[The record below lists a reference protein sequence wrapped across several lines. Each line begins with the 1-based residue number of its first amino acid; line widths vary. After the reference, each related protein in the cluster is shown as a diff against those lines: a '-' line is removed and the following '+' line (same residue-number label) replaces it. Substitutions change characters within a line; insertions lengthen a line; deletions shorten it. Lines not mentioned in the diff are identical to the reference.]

1 MKKRF
6 FTFLMAVWALL
17 SISQTVKAADSPTG
31 NDAKYYLFGSM
42 NNNNWDEPYCPF
54 TTTDDGKTYTC
65 TLSTNQDVT
74 VYFKPKR
81 SADGSWLAPGASNAY
96 ITTELQSTTDD
107 DNGAW
112 MLDAKSNKTY
122 TIILDCSGTGNP
134 MIKYTEGGSGD
145 VVTSNI
151 QLFNGETAL
160 TGSNGRYTLDLSNV
174 TSDASITL
182 TIDGEKYGLAEAK
195 TIDAVGTTSDIAF
208 TTEGTKALTL
218 KAGFIYSITV
228 TDEGKMTVVA
238 SVDTIKNNPL
248 PKRTYTQGYYL
259 AGNFFTFSGDKVT
272 YDDAVFKFQQQK
284 NDATI
289 ESGKDYEVYKVE
301 IPASLTAHAQVMYVD
316 EFGKTKSIF
325 GPGQK
330 IDITNTDPQTNSST
344 SWFSTLANVCDPITK
359 ENSNY
364 WNFISRNASASQ
376 YSDGM
381 YNLYIAVEAKTHT
394 IKKWK
399 IEHIGNKRVAF
410 FISDAKNATAM
421 PLYDTYKKSPEQ
433 FSNKFYASINLSAEH
448 SYYVISNYVVDKQ
461 YVDETSSNNIEKL
474 SSQYDAHKPDGD
486 VVSCP
491 TTNKL
496 FLLGNGGYPVETA
509 DDHNQFSPNEKPMK
523 PADNQQGSIIVE
535 YNPSKGKINETN
547 ANKYLGIRGEVI
559 IKDTRV
565 KLTSIS
571 MVGDAIPGTVKEGG
585 IWDYASTAADMTYDE
600 TEKCYKV
607 TLVTTAKDGAAK
619 FRFVGNHTKEINWH
633 EDSTTDPK
641 MKAKTPLDGNGEGHE
656 ATPYDPNK
664 VNYTEK
670 GSEVNPGKDWD
681 IIWNRPAG
689 RWTVRLYFYTYNKD
703 NGNGDNIPVTDYYY
717 TISENRELELRDFND
732 VVYKDV
738 NNKRTILNRGEY
750 KYFRTWSAVK
760 AWEISKDVDIFV
772 VDGKTVD
779 TDKRIVKFSLKKI
792 NADPTG
798 KKNVIPSNTGVIL
811 ATKNTYD
818 KIEGGAQVFERAS
831 LTSYNTMVIPIKEY
845 NSSTEATADYKD
857 TNLLK
862 PLIEAQVVHTMDHT
876 TYNGVTGDYYNYLFG
891 FFNAKKG
898 LGVTTGYE
906 DNEFLMGFWI
916 SKGTGAFYNNSAY
929 LPILEADAKI
939 MGLGVSHNDIDPT
952 SGAKKVPALFFDFAN
967 VDGTT
972 GIDEV
977 VNTTVKN
984 HDGKYYT
991 LSGQQV
997 EKPTAG
1003 GVYIHNG
1010 KKFVVK

>member
-1 MKKRF
+1 
-6 FTFLMAVWALL
+6 MAVWALL

-31 NDAKYYLFGSM
+31 NDAKYYLWGSM
-42 NNNNWDEPYCPF
+42 NKWDKTYCPF

-65 TLSTNQDVT
+65 TLSNQNGI
-74 VYFKPKR
+74 VYFKPKS
-81 SADGSWLAPGASNAY
+81 SADGTWLAPGASNAP

-182 TIDGEKYGLAEAK
+182 TIDGEKYGLAKAK

-218 KAGFIYSITV
+218 KAGLVYSITV

-238 SVDTIKNNPL
+238 EKKGTDTITTNPL

-272 YDDAVFKFQQQK
+272 YDDAVFKFQQQG
-284 NDATI
+284 NDTEGNA
-289 ESGKDYEVYKVE
+289 VYMVE
-301 IPASLTAHAQVMYVD
+301 IPASLTAHAQVMSVD
-316 EFGKTKSIF
+316 EFGKPQKVY
-325 GPGQK
+325 GPGCAF
-330 IDITNTDPQTNSST
+330 DISYTCPTTIEAIKTGQLKLAGSDPETFNEGT
-344 SWFSTLANVCDPITK
+344 
-359 ENSNY
+359 NY
-364 WNFISRNASASQ
+364 WDIVSRNHSETE

-381 YNLYIAVEAKTHT
+381 YKVFITVSIKTGEPT
-394 IKKWK
+394 MWK
-399 IEHIGNKRVAF
+399 FEHIGNKRVAF

-433 FSNKFYASINLSAEH
+433 FSNKFFASINLSAEH

-461 YVDETSSNNIEKL
+461 YVDKTSSNNIEKL

-559 IKDTRV
+559 IKDTRA
-565 KLTSIS
+565 KLTSVS
-571 MVGDAIPGTVKEGG
+571 MVGDAIPGTVKDGV
-585 IWDYASTAADMTYDE
+585 WDYKSTAADMTYDE

-664 VNYTEK
+664 VNYTQD
-670 GSEVNPGKDWD
+670 GSNSDKKWD

-689 RWTVRLYFYTYNKD
+689 RWIVRLYFYTYNKD
-703 NGNGDNIPVTDYYY
+703 NGNGDNVPVTDYYY

-732 VVYKDV
+732 VVYTSLD
-738 NNKRTILNRGEY
+738 NKRTIWLRGEY
-750 KYFRTWSAVK
+750 QYFRTWSSAK
-760 AWEISKDVDIFV
+760 AWKISKDIDIFV
-772 VDGKTVD
+772 VDGK
-779 TDKRIVKFSLKKI
+779 KEENGIVKFSLKKI
-792 NADPTG
+792 TADPKYRTNPNASD
-798 KKNVIPSNTGVIL
+798 NVIPSNTGVIL
-811 ATKNTYD
+811 ATKKTAADIAAGNVD
-818 KIEGGAQVFERAS
+818 GGAEVRPRTS
-831 LTSYNTMVIPIKEY
+831 LTSYNTMVVPMQEY
-845 NSSTEATADYKD
+845 GSTTATTDYEGE
-857 TNLLK
+857 NLLK
-862 PLIEAQVVHTMDHT
+862 PLITARVVPTMEHT
-876 TYNGVTGDYYNYLFG
+876 TYNNVEDDYYNYLFG
-891 FFNAKKG
+891 FYRAKK
-898 LGVTTGYE
+898 VVSVADAAKYN
-906 DNEFLMGFWI
+906 DNDFLLGFWI
-916 SKGTGAFYNNSAY
+916 SNGKGTFYSNSAY
-929 LPILEADAKI
+929 LPVAKADAEK
-939 MGLGVSHNDIDPT
+939 MNLGVSYEELNT
-952 SGAKKVPALFFDFAN
+952 NGAKKVPALFFDFAN

-977 VNTTVKN
+977 VNQSTKLN
-984 HDGKYYT
+984 DGKYYT

-1003 GVYIHNG
+1003 GIYIHNG
-1010 KKFVVK
+1010 RKFVVK